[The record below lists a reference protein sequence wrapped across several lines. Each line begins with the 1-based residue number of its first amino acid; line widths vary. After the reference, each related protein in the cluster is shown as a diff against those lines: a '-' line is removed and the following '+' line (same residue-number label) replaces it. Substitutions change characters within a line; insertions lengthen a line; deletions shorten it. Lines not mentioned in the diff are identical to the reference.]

1 MKAIA
6 WPYALRALLAALLVV
21 VWTCLLLT
29 APILV
34 RYGIDDGLGKH
45 DGAALDRAAVG
56 LVTVAVLVYVLYRVL
71 TLTMTS
77 AAEGFLYDLRVRV
90 FDHLQSLS
98 MGFYDRQRSGVLV
111 SRMTTDVDVIT
122 KVAQEGLLTLARAVL
137 MLALSLA
144 VMIAMSPLLTLV
156 CVAALVPVASAS
168 GRFRRQARRAYSGV
182 QDEMGQT
189 LSSVQEGLAGVRVI
203 QAFAAGDAVVDRFRA
218 HNRRLFEAY
227 LRAARVSS
235 WYFPIVEASGLA
247 TTGAVVIAGGLLAAH
262 GSVTLGTVVA
272 FVLYIENLFAPVQE
286 LSHVL
291 QSTQAAGAGV
301 RNLGEILDT
310 SSELRED
317 ARPVEL
323 PAAGAIRVECVSFA
337 YAPGAAKVLAGIDLE
352 IAVGERLALVGPTGA
367 GKSSLAKLIARLY
380 DPTEGRVTYGGVDL
394 RRASLASLRRQIG
407 VVPQEGFLFAG
418 TLRDNVRLGRGDA
431 DDDEVA
437 EALHAVG
444 AYERF
449 AALPDGLD
457 TIVNTRGSRLS
468 AGERQ
473 LVSLARVALAAPA
486 VLILDEATSNLDP
499 ATERLVEE
507 AMERLTAGRTV
518 IAIAHRLTTA
528 ERADRVAL
536 VADGGIVEL
545 GRHEDLVVADGRY
558 AALYR
563 AWLGA
568 G

>member
-1 MKAIA
+1 MRSIA
-6 WPYALRALLAALLVV
+6 RPYRLRALLGAVLVV
-21 VWTCLLLT
+21 AWTGLLL
-29 APILV
+29 AGPALI
-34 RYGIDDGLGKH
+34 RYGIDDGLGKR
-45 DGAALDRAAVG
+45 DGAALDRAAVAL
-56 LVTVAVLVYVLYRVL
+56 LVAAVLAYVLYRAL
-71 TLTMTS
+71 TLVMTTV
-77 AAEGFLYDLRVRV
+77 AEGFLYDLRVRV

-111 SRMTTDVDVIT
+111 SRMTSDVDVIT
-122 KVAQEGLLTLARAVL
+122 KLAQEGLFTLVRSVL
-137 MLALSLA
+137 MLVLSLA

-156 CVAALVPVASAS
+156 CVASLAPVMAATR
-168 GRFRRQARRAYSGV
+168 RFRRQARSAYSGV
-182 QDEMGQT
+182 QDEIGQT

-203 QAFAAGDAVVDRFRA
+203 QAFAAGDAVVDRFRL
-218 HNRRLFEAY
+218 HNRRLFDAY

-247 TTGAVVIAGGLLAAH
+247 TTAVVVVAGGLLAEN

-272 FVLYIENLFAPVQE
+272 FVLYVENLFGPVQE
-286 LSHVL
+286 LSYVL
-291 QSTQAAGAGV
+291 QSAQAAGAGL
-301 RNLGEILDT
+301 RNLVEILDT
-310 SSELRED
+310 SSDLRED
-317 ARPVEL
+317 ERPVEL
-323 PAAGAIRVECVSFA
+323 PPAGAIRVQDVAFA
-337 YAPGAAKVLAGIDLE
+337 YTPGGPKVLTEIDLE
-352 IAVGERLALVGPTGA
+352 IAAGERLALVGPTCA

-394 RRASLASLRRQIG
+394 RRASLDSLRHRIG

-418 TLRDNVRLGRGDA
+418 TLRDNVRLSRGDA
-431 DDDEVA
+431 DDDEVRD
-437 EALHAVG
+437 ALRAVG

-449 AALPDGLD
+449 ASLPDGLD

-486 VLILDEATSNLDP
+486 VLILDEATSSLDP
-499 ATERLVEE
+499 AAELLVEQ
-507 AMERLTAGRTV
+507 AMEQLTGGRTV
-518 IAIAHRLTTA
+518 IVVAHRLTTA

-536 VADGGIVEL
+536 VEGGRIVDV
-545 GRHEDLVVADGRY
+545 GRHEDLVAADGRY

-563 AWLGA
+563 SWLGS

>member
-1 MKAIA
+1 MRSIA
-6 WPYALRALLAALLVV
+6 RPYRLRALLGAVLVV
-21 VWTCLLLT
+21 AWTGLLL
-29 APILV
+29 AGPALI

-45 DGAALDRAAVG
+45 DGAALDRAAVAL
-56 LVTVAVLVYVLYRVL
+56 LVSAVLAYVLYRAL
-71 TLTMTS
+71 TLVMTTV
-77 AAEGFLYDLRVRV
+77 AEGFLYDLRVRV

-111 SRMTTDVDVIT
+111 SRMTSDVDVIT
-122 KVAQEGLLTLARAVL
+122 KLAQEGLFTLVRSVL

-156 CVAALVPVASAS
+156 CVASLAPVMSATR
-168 GRFRRQARRAYSGV
+168 RFRRQARSAYSGV

-203 QAFAAGDAVVDRFRA
+203 QAFAAGDAVVDRFRLD
-218 HNRRLFEAY
+218 NRRLFDAY

-247 TTGAVVIAGGLLAAH
+247 TTAVVVVAGGLLAEN

-272 FVLYIENLFAPVQE
+272 FVLYVENLFGPVQE
-286 LSHVL
+286 LSYVL
-291 QSTQAAGAGV
+291 QSAQAAGAGA
-301 RNLGEILDT
+301 RNLVEILDT
-310 SSELRED
+310 DPELREHE
-317 ARPVEL
+317 RPVAL
-323 PAAGAIRVECVSFA
+323 PPAGAIRLEKVAFA
-337 YAPGAAKVLAGIDLE
+337 YTADGPEVLTGIDLE
-352 IAVGERLALVGPTGA
+352 IAAGERLALVGPTGA

-394 RRASLASLRRQIG
+394 RRASLESLRRRIG

-418 TLRDNVRLGRGDA
+418 TLRDNVRLSRGDA
-431 DDDEVA
+431 DDDEVKD
-437 EALHAVG
+437 ALRAVG

-449 AALPDGLD
+449 ASLPDGLD

-499 ATERLVEE
+499 AAELLVEQ
-507 AMERLTAGRTV
+507 AMEQLTGGRTV
-518 IAIAHRLTTA
+518 IVVAHRLTTA

-536 VADGGIVEL
+536 VDGGRIVDV
-545 GRHEDLVVADGRY
+545 GPHEDLVAADGRY

-563 AWLGA
+563 SWLGSN
-568 G
+568 